1 MHKSLVRDENTDLL
15 KDPLEQSEERFR
27 NIFEKPKAIMM
38 FIDPETGDILDANT
52 AAADFYGWPAE
63 KLRTMKVKDIN
74 LLSETEIAAELK
86 AAVNEQRNYFV
97 FRHRRSGGREC
108 VVEVYSSP
116 LIIEGK
122 QRLLSIIHDIT
133 DRKKTEDQLRKLSSA
148 VEHSPDSI
156 IITDYKG
163 NIEYAN
169 PEFTRITGYTPEE
182 VLGKNPRIFKS
193 GKTDPALYKDL
204 WETILSGKKWQG
216 AFENRKKSGELYW
229 ESVNIAPVFDPAG
242 IITHFVAVKED
253 ITRQKKH
260 GEQLSRLNRT
270 LHALRR
276 ISNAVHSADDE
287 KSFMQEVCNI
297 VTEDCGHLLVWI
309 GFALQDEGQTVEPV
323 AYAGFEKSFIESLN
337 ITWADTVPGR
347 GPTGTAIR
355 TGKPSF
361 CADTKTDSR
370 FKPWRDEAVKRGASS
385 SIALPLKI
393 DKETMG
399 ALSIYSK
406 DSDSF
411 PPEEI
416 ELLTELADDLAYGIS
431 VIRLKKAHDIKA
443 AEVADANNQL
453 RMEIEK
459 EKQVELLLKE
469 SLDKEKEL
477 NELKSSFISTTSHE
491 FRTPLTSI
499 LSSMQLIQRYRQK
512 WSDDRIEEQFG
523 KIKDSVFNLTR
534 LLDDILTIS
543 HADSGRIIFN
553 PQEIDLHAFFLQ
565 IMEEIRHMA
574 SPAHKFNY
582 EYEAERKKYCLD
594 AKLIRFIML
603 NLLSNAFKYSP
614 EGGRIKL
621 MISSTPEYL
630 QFSVSDEGIGIPKKD
645 MDDLF
650 KPFFRAG
657 NTGEIEGTG
666 LGLSIVRR
674 AVDMHNGT
682 IKCQSEIGNGTEFEV
697 RIPW

>member
-1 MHKSLVRDENTDLL
+1 
-15 KDPLEQSEERFR
+15 
-27 NIFEKPKAIMM
+27 MM
-38 FIDPETGDILDANT
+38 FIDPETSDILDANT

-116 LIIEGK
+116 LMIEGK

-148 VEHSPDSI
+148 VEQSPESI

-216 AFENRKKSGELYW
+216 AFENRKKSGEIYW
-229 ESVNIAPVFDPAG
+229 ESVNVSPVFNLSG
-242 IITHFVAVKED
+242 VITHFVAVKED
-253 ITRQKKH
+253 ITWRKKRE
-260 GEQLSRLNRT
+260 EQLYRLNRT
-270 LHALRR
+270 LRALRN
-276 ISNAVHSADDE
+276 IGSTIVQTEDE
-287 KSFMQEVCNI
+287 QSFMDEVCKIIIN
-297 VTEDCGHLLVWI
+297 DCGHLLVWI
-309 GFALQDEGQTVEPV
+309 GLAQKDEMKSVK
-323 AYAGFEKSFIESLN
+323 AAASAGFEEGFAEPFNVSWGDNKR
-337 ITWADTVPGR
+337 GR
-347 GPTGTAIR
+347 GPMGTAIR
-355 TGKPSF
+355 TGKLSICEDILSNPNL
-361 CADTKTDSR
+361 
-370 FKPWRDEAVKRGASS
+370 KPWYGEAVKRGCTST
-385 SIALPLKI
+385 IALPLQN
-393 DKETMG
+393 DGETFG
-399 ALSIYSK
+399 AISIYAREP
-406 DSDSF
+406 DSF
-411 PPEEI
+411 SEDEI
-416 ELLTELADDLAYGIS
+416 NLLSELAAELAYGIS
-431 VIRLKKAHDIKA
+431 VIRLRKAHEKRTGELDT
-443 AEVADANNQL
+443 ANRML
-453 RMEIEK
+453 RYEIEK
-459 EKQVELLLKE
+459 GKQVELLLKE

-499 LSSMQLIQRYRQK
+499 LSSMQLIQRYRKK

-553 PQEIDLHAFFLQ
+553 PQEIDLYAFFLK

-582 EYEAERKKYCLD
+582 EFTAERKKYFLD

-630 QFSVSDEGIGIPKKD
+630 QFSVSDEGIGIPQKD

-682 IKCQSEIGNGTEFEV
+682 IKCRSEIGNGTEFEV